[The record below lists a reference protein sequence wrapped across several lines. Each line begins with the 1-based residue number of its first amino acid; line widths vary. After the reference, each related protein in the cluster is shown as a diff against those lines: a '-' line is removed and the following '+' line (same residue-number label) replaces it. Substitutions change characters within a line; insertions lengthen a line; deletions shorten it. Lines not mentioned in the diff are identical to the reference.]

1 MNLFDKKGECKYC
14 GKETRAKA
22 TSLCNAC
29 FRLDVAIKNNP
40 HAAQQILRQ
49 YVNPVNDS
57 IIDQTEQPT
66 WKQITEKTMH
76 VLNQKWR
83 ENKP

>member
-40 HAAQQILRQ
+40 EAAKKIIQDHEDRRQ
-49 YVNPVNDS
+49 ALGPRRVASP
-57 IIDQTEQPT
+57 E
-66 WKQITEKTMH
+66 
-76 VLNQKWR
+76 
-83 ENKP
+83 